1 VAVLNDMIEEKII
14 EAHDKWN

>member
-1 VAVLNDMIEEKII
+1 VAVLNDTIEEKII